1 MHSSECHSRFDL
13 WYQMITTPLQ
23 QEINVQH
30 HFYWGMLIQDELLL
44 RFGISEIEVVLRSL
58 CHCSE
63 SRDAMFVCV
72 QCCVSF
78 VLRACWC
85 TAAVL
90 YCMHV
95 KVLMG
100 PPEILFFLSGSRTS
114 QLQENNP
121 GLCCDTAHCPR
132 RCLLVCVCAVCVPVH
147 VHLCVLAAWY
157 K

>member
-1 MHSSECHSRFDL
+1 M
-13 WYQMITTPLQ
+13 
-23 QEINVQH
+23 
-30 HFYWGMLIQDELLL
+30 
-44 RFGISEIEVVLRSL
+44 LRSL

-63 SRDAMFVCV
+63 SHDTLFVCV

-85 TAAVL
+85 TVAVL
-90 YCMHV
+90 YCMYV

-100 PPEILFFLSGSRTS
+100 PPEILFFLSSSRTS

-132 RCLLVCVCAVCVPVH
+132 RCLLVCVCVLYVYLCMYICVCSLPGINSVGCVP
-147 VHLCVLAAWY
+147 AGDSA
-157 K
+157 